1 MAGRKV
7 FLSQHRH
14 LLPFILRADERTG
27 GRQAADAVAVGICQ
41 FKRIRRDDGDD
52 GLVLFQGHD
61 GHTLAV
67 AGGLCGDLRRA
78 DQKHPSRA
86 GADGQLRLL
95 GQEEHG
101 RQRLFVAV
109 GFQQLAAVLLGGVG
123 AERNF
128 CALAAGAAGAG
139 AAGAGAG
146 AGAGAAGAGAGAGA
160 GAAALGAGAAF
171 GAGAGAALAAPVKPS
186 STVTS

>member
-1 MAGRKV
+1 MGV
-7 FLSQHRH
+7 
-14 LLPFILRADERTG
+14 
-27 GRQAADAVAVGICQ
+27 RQFQPV
-41 FKRIRRDDGDD
+41 RRDDGGD

-61 GHTLAV
+61 GHTLTV
-67 AGGLCGDLRRA
+67 AGGLCGDLRCA

-128 CALAAGAAGAG
+128 CALAAGKEEEHIAAVVGG
-139 AAGAGAG
+139 NDHVEDVL
-146 AGAGAAGAGAGAGA
+146 
-160 GAAALGAGAAF
+160 ALVHARRPGR
-171 GAGAGAALAAPVKPS
+171 
-186 STVTS
+186 